1 MNKLNQ
7 ARKILFSNTT
17 KITIISIILVIAVS
31 YAVFFYI
38 LNNTETN
45 IRKSLFEQQKD
56 RQIESVGA
64 LSRHIGS
71 DLDLI
76 MSRLELL
83 ANSDTLQ
90 HGNLS
95 GNKTEEVLQEALH
108 RINSTAPLDRL
119 LVLDRNNLVRS
130 STAAKYLPEFV
141 GAINLS
147 SMQWARETKNTLAP
161 VFSNGFLG
169 RDGVYRIAITFP
181 IVDKNTGK
189 YLGLVAALLPT
200 VPLFKHYGNIY
211 DIKSQYLAVLDRN
224 AIQLIHPVKSFI
236 GTSFYGNY
244 TQQATGHNLILN
256 NIISTVLSGKPYSGT
271 YEFRNGERLNTGYPI
286 MVGSKPKYYGFV
298 VTPTST
304 IFSQIDN
311 VLSMH
316 MIEIFTLLAG
326 VTITVA
332 VLVVFLIKWNTNL
345 DKEVKK
351 RTRELESANE
361 QLKVNDKM
369 QKEFIN
375 IASHEMRTPTQAIL
389 GYSQL
394 LQNYPDKSD
403 EFMRAISRNAV
414 RLQRLTSD
422 ILDVTRIE
430 SHTLKL
436 DKEKFNIKDI
446 IVHCI
451 NDVTMNNW
459 KDVKLSYEPKDIIIK
474 ADRGRISQVISNLLC
489 NALKFTEQGR
499 ICITSERND
508 NLMLVSIKD
517 TGTGIDSELFPR
529 LFSKFAS
536 KSFSGTGLG
545 LFISKSIVEAH
556 DGKIWAENNKDE
568 RGATFAFSLPIAT
581 NRF

>member
-1 MNKLNQ
+1 
-7 ARKILFSNTT
+7 
-17 KITIISIILVIAVS
+17 
-31 YAVFFYI
+31 
-38 LNNTETN
+38 
-45 IRKSLFEQQKD
+45 
-56 RQIESVGA
+56 
-64 LSRHIGS
+64 
-71 DLDLI
+71 
-76 MSRLELL
+76 
-83 ANSDTLQ
+83 
-90 HGNLS
+90 
-95 GNKTEEVLQEALH
+95 
-108 RINSTAPLDRL
+108 
-119 LVLDRNNLVRS
+119 
-130 STAAKYLPEFV
+130 
-141 GAINLS
+141 
-147 SMQWARETKNTLAP
+147 
-161 VFSNGFLG
+161 
-169 RDGVYRIAITFP
+169 
-181 IVDKNTGK
+181 
-189 YLGLVAALLPT
+189 
-200 VPLFKHYGNIY
+200 
-211 DIKSQYLAVLDRN
+211 
-224 AIQLIHPVKSFI
+224 
-236 GTSFYGNY
+236 
-244 TQQATGHNLILN
+244 
-256 NIISTVLSGKPYSGT
+256 
-271 YEFRNGERLNTGYPI
+271 
-286 MVGSKPKYYGFV
+286 
-298 VTPTST
+298 
-304 IFSQIDN
+304 
-311 VLSMH
+311 
-316 MIEIFTLLAG
+316 
-326 VTITVA
+326 

-517 TGTGIDSELFPR
+517 TGIGIDSELFPR

-556 DGKIWAENNKDE
+556 DGNIWAENNKDE
-568 RGATFAFSLPIAT
+568 RGATFAFSLPIAI

>member
-1 MNKLNQ
+1 
-7 ARKILFSNTT
+7 
-17 KITIISIILVIAVS
+17 
-31 YAVFFYI
+31 
-38 LNNTETN
+38 
-45 IRKSLFEQQKD
+45 
-56 RQIESVGA
+56 
-64 LSRHIGS
+64 
-71 DLDLI
+71 
-76 MSRLELL
+76 
-83 ANSDTLQ
+83 
-90 HGNLS
+90 
-95 GNKTEEVLQEALH
+95 
-108 RINSTAPLDRL
+108 
-119 LVLDRNNLVRS
+119 
-130 STAAKYLPEFV
+130 
-141 GAINLS
+141 
-147 SMQWARETKNTLAP
+147 MQWARETKDTLAP

-181 IVDKNTGK
+181 IVDENTGK

-311 VLSMH
+311 VISMH

-394 LQNYPDKSD
+394 LQNYPHKFD

-556 DGKIWAENNKDE
+556 DGNIWAENNKDE

>member
-1 MNKLNQ
+1 
-7 ARKILFSNTT
+7 
-17 KITIISIILVIAVS
+17 
-31 YAVFFYI
+31 
-38 LNNTETN
+38 
-45 IRKSLFEQQKD
+45 
-56 RQIESVGA
+56 
-64 LSRHIGS
+64 
-71 DLDLI
+71 
-76 MSRLELL
+76 
-83 ANSDTLQ
+83 
-90 HGNLS
+90 
-95 GNKTEEVLQEALH
+95 
-108 RINSTAPLDRL
+108 
-119 LVLDRNNLVRS
+119 
-130 STAAKYLPEFV
+130 
-141 GAINLS
+141 
-147 SMQWARETKNTLAP
+147 
-161 VFSNGFLG
+161 
-169 RDGVYRIAITFP
+169 
-181 IVDKNTGK
+181 
-189 YLGLVAALLPT
+189 
-200 VPLFKHYGNIY
+200 
-211 DIKSQYLAVLDRN
+211 
-224 AIQLIHPVKSFI
+224 
-236 GTSFYGNY
+236 
-244 TQQATGHNLILN
+244 
-256 NIISTVLSGKPYSGT
+256 
-271 YEFRNGERLNTGYPI
+271 
-286 MVGSKPKYYGFV
+286 MVGSKPKYFGFV

-304 IFSQIDN
+304 IFSQIYN
-311 VLSMH
+311 IISMH
-316 MIEIFTLLAG
+316 IIEIFTLLAG

-474 ADRGRISQVISNLLC
+474 ADRGRISQVISNLLS

-508 NLMLVSIKD
+508 NHMLVSIKD
-517 TGTGIDSELFPR
+517 TGIGIDSELFPR

-556 DGKIWAENNKDE
+556 DGKIWAENNKEE